1 MINRNEPMTMNNVGY
16 VYLIE
21 DMERKGLVKIGKT
34 RNPKTRLSSIRRT
47 GGIAYGRTFVSN
59 RIADSGA
66 LELRL
71 HNLFDDRRVH
81 GEWFRVDFET
91 AKETLLS
98 EQGPEL
104 SESELRAAGTNARN
118 EEDEKVD
125 RYSEFMRHRFG
136 EQRKVAKPPVVD
148 PIFAVI
154 EMLAVVQHAADLQF
168 KVFDFLKE
176 VGDLKQTA
184 NDYRELSLAV
194 SKCISLAQKIS
205 ETKAIQN
212 LNDEEAATF
221 RRMISEKLKELK

>member
-34 RNPKTRLSSIRRT
+34 RNPKTRLSFIRRT

-59 RIADSGA
+59 RIADCGE